1 MVKSAGLSEKLWL
14 WCFVFTAL
22 IMFSVWKL
30 LLLVWR
36 HSVFSPTPLMLLH
49 FISLCQHHPTHSQV
63 YVWGLLSSALWKDR
77 KERKK
82 WDVSVAVN
90 NNITTRTQLKWDEC
104 RRWTW
109 KHFFPYYS
117 FTSCCHYCVKH
128 HSGNW
133 FFPVGAK
140 QAGGGNH
147 HYLWCLFS
155 IFDTCIQQRSS
166 SWNWNT
172 RLCVWLADLRITSA
186 EQTTSFF
193 RAHYPLL
200 RHTISL
206 FKN

>member
-140 QAGGGNH
+140 QAGGVTIIICGVYSL
-147 HYLWCLFS
+147 YLIPAFNKGVAVGTGTPDYVSDW
-155 IFDTCIQQRSS
+155 
-166 SWNWNT
+166 
-172 RLCVWLADLRITSA
+172 
-186 EQTTSFF
+186 QT
-193 RAHYPLL
+193 
-200 RHTISL
+200 
-206 FKN
+206 